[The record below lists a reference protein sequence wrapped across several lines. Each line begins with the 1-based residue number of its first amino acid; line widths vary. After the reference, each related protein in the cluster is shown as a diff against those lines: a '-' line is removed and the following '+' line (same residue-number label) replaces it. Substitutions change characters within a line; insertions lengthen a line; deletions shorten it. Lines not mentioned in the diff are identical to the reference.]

1 MNSIRHFSP
10 PHHLYDYD
18 KSKVILLKTILT
30 IIVILHHIYNEG
42 FSGIGLIG
50 AIGGNIAMYL
60 FFAMSGYG
68 LTISYLKNEKYIS
81 GFLHRSLTKLYIP
94 YVIALIAFVIYRHSE
109 GIDQIALLKEKGL
122 LSFVPTSWFIWILS
136 FFYIFFF
143 VVFRYVKA
151 SNLTKVLLT
160 CALVMTYVLIAP
172 YLGFESHRYNR
183 CPSFCIG
190 MLFALYNDQIKSK
203 FVRWHAWGA
212 LLILLALIGLR
223 LGHCLD
229 TIIYPIALFVIVYLF
244 KGSRELRITKFLSSI
259 SMEMF
264 IIQFLPIYIA
274 INDLHLTSTIGVVVF
289 VLVVDVMLAYVMH
302 LLIKVIML
310 YKNKILVKLKIKI

>member
-1 MNSIRHFSP
+1 MW
-10 PHHLYDYD
+10 DYD
-18 KSKVILLKTILT
+18 KSKVILLKIILT
-30 IIVILHHIYNEG
+30 LVVILHHIYNEG
-42 FSGIGLIG
+42 FPAIGFIG

-68 LTISYLKNEKYIS
+68 LTISYLKNENYIY

-94 YVIALIAFVIYRHSE
+94 YIIALIAFVIYRYAE

-122 LSFVPTSWFIWILS
+122 LSFVPTSWFIWVLS
-136 FFYIFFF
+136 YFYIFFF
-143 VVFRYVKA
+143 IVFRYVKA

-160 CALVMTYVLIAP
+160 CALVMAYVFIAP

-183 CPSFCIG
+183 CPSFCVG
-190 MLFALYNDQIKSK
+190 MFFALYNDPIKKK
-203 FVRWHAWGA
+203 FVRWHAWFV
-212 LLILLALIGLR
+212 LIVLLALLGLR
-223 LGHCLD
+223 VAHCFD
-229 TIIYPIALFVIVYLF
+229 PIIYPIALFILMYIF
-244 KGSRELRITKFLSSI
+244 KGVRELRITKFLSSI

-289 VLVVDVMLAYVMH
+289 VLIVNVTLAYAMH
-302 LLIKVIML
+302 LLVKVIL
-310 YKNKILVKLKIKI
+310 RYKNNVFVKLKK